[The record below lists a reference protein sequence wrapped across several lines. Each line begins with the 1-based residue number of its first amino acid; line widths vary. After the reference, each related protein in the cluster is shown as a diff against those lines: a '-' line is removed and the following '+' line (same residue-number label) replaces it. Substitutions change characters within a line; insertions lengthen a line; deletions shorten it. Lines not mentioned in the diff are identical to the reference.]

1 MNEQIDPFYEAKQEV
16 DISVNKLQS
25 LYNNWNNIPDKSSL
39 SAREKYNLI
48 KEEIKYLN
56 EDLNDLDNSVNIVKK
71 NSYKFNISSQ
81 EIQERTQ
88 SLRIIRNLLNE
99 ITNNINNNVL
109 SYNNNPNNDYNSV
122 ILKRQDNDLE
132 ELAESAERLHHAAIT
147 INTELKDQQKLLDE
161 LENEMDISNEKINF
175 VTKKIS
181 HYLKTKNPK
190 ILSLIFY
197 LSMISLVLFF
207 ILIVS

>member
-25 LYNNWNNIPDKSSL
+25 LYNNWNNIPDKSSI

-81 EIQERTQ
+81 EIEERTQ

-109 SYNNNPNNDYNSV
+109 SYNNNTNNDYNSV

-147 INTELKDQQKLLDE
+147 INTELKDQQKLVNIFSFLFFSFFFFFFFF
-161 LENEMDISNEKINF
+161 L
-175 VTKKIS
+175 
-181 HYLKTKNPK
+181 L
-190 ILSLIFY
+190 LIF
-197 LSMISLVLFF
+197 FF
-207 ILIVS
+207 FFFFFFFDF